1 MREKKKQKVSRC
13 RIDGTR
19 QGRQRGERKK
29 GRDVV
34 IPYPLD
40 FTLPINASKSIH
52 IEQTENEKLAFLL
65 NLAFYTKV
73 SDNEPKMER

>member
-1 MREKKKQKVSRC
+1 MVGRRRV
-13 RIDGTR
+13 DGTR
-19 QGRQRGERKK
+19 QGRERGERKK
-29 GRDVV
+29 SRGVV

-40 FTLPINASKSIH
+40 FTLPINTSKSIH
-52 IEQTENEKLAFLL
+52 IEQTENERLAFLL